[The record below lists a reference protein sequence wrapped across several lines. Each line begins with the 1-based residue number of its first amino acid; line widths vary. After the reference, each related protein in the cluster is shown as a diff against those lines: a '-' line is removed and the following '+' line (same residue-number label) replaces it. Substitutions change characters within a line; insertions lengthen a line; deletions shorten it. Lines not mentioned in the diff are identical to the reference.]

1 MRWLI
6 NWDNDIVN
14 ECNCVYLSVYWCFG
28 IGVLVARW
36 LINWDNECNCDETP
50 FHALTHLRL
59 PLLVSRTAL
68 SHTSM
73 CTTS

>member
-6 NWDNDIVN
+6 NWDD
-14 ECNCVYLSVYWCFG
+14 ECNCVYLSVYLC
-28 IGVLVARW
+28 VYYLVYLVARW
-36 LINWDNECNCDETP
+36 LINLDNECNCDETP

-59 PLLVSRTAL
+59 PLLVSRIAL